1 LEEELV
7 VAMAHQATN
16 LHHTHQASVV
26 VLVVLVLVVLVDLVV
41 LMLLLQLSIALIQTK
56 MEVLV
61 LQNSTTSS
69 KVAYKK
75 LTFSF
80 LKCFS
85 SLANSV

>member
-1 LEEELV
+1 M

-26 VLVVLVLVVLVDLVV
+26 VLVVLVVLVDLVV

-61 LQNSTTSS
+61 LQNSATSS